1 MNLKNQKQKGNIAI
15 IALLI
20 LAAVVVGLVVYQQF
34 LKPKARVKTVIMNK
48 QVLVKRSKS
57 PGIIQRGLTGK
68 AIDVNTGKIVTAARV
83 FSGDDKTVYLE
94 LDLQSPPKGT
104 VIDYIRYKDGKYV
117 DHGEV
122 TLEKTDTQNVL
133 FNWTINKLLASARE
147 GNWKVATY
155 TNGILEKRIAYSIEK
170 SKVTSVYPEETIS
183 ANDSDYR
190 LSKVLATLPQG
201 N

>member
-1 MNLKNQKQKGNIAI
+1 MNLKNQKQRGNIAI

-20 LAAVVVGLVVYQQF
+20 LAAVVAGLVVYQLF
-34 LKPKARVKTVIMNK
+34 LKPKKAVKTVTMSK
-48 QVLVKRSKS
+48 QVVVKRSKT
-57 PGIIQRGLTGK
+57 PGVIQRGLTGK

-83 FSGDDKTVYLE
+83 FSPDDKTVYLQ

-122 TLEKTDTQNVL
+122 TLDKTDTNYIL
-133 FNWTINKLLASARE
+133 FNWTISKLIAGARD

-170 SKVTSVYPEETIS
+170 SKVTGQSEEETVS

-190 LSKVLATLPQG
+190 LSKTLAALPQG